1 MQYPL
6 GFGSEGRITW
16 KSGMQKHY
24 IPLFLGFWVFKVY
37 VLLYKFKKLPIIRMV
52 RLNVA
57 ADLQTEAENEF

>member
-1 MQYPL
+1 
-6 GFGSEGRITW
+6 
-16 KSGMQKHY
+16 MQKHY